1 MAYHSS
7 LSSFFS
13 NVQQPLLYFFSHP
26 PWSCP
31 HRQHLFLFLLFSLS
45 SNPLHFLEC
54 RLLRSFIIS
63 RHDRIIH
70 TIARISRLIG
80 ISVVPEPRIGSDM
93 SRTDANFFLSSLS
106 AHTDVCV
113 VHPSASSYFKLASKP
128 LGASSKREKHKDNL
142 YLQRAKAIG
151 SLFFPLV
158 FESFGAIGT
167 SPNVHIEIKGECS
180 GRKDFLA

>member
-1 MAYHSS
+1 
-7 LSSFFS
+7 
-13 NVQQPLLYFFSHP
+13 
-26 PWSCP
+26 
-31 HRQHLFLFLLFSLS
+31 
-45 SNPLHFLEC
+45 
-54 RLLRSFIIS
+54 
-63 RHDRIIH
+63 
-70 TIARISRLIG
+70 
-80 ISVVPEPRIGSDM
+80 M

-167 SPNVHIEIKGECS
+167 RSRDFIKLLSDEAAKNSITKLYGLPVLLRSISTVLQSSNAIICS
-180 GRKDFLA
+180 NAGVSCRSGGRGS